1 MEVASV
7 VFSASISSMPC
18 AAILSD
24 ADSSDDW
31 MRISRH
37 SDDSAAISSSSLD
50 GCAEPR
56 RLGGG
61 AGGAASKVALDV
73 SEEAPSDAFIGECG
87 DGDGIVVGCAAVA
100 LR

>member
-1 MEVASV
+1 
-7 VFSASISSMPC
+7 
-18 AAILSD
+18 
-24 ADSSDDW
+24 

-37 SDDSAAISSSSLD
+37 SDDSAAILPSPLD

-61 AGGAASKVALDV
+61 AGGAASKVAV
-73 SEEAPSDAFIGECG
+73 EASEEAPSDAFIGECG
-87 DGDGIVVGCAAVA
+87 DGDGIVVGCTAVA